1 MRNQCDALEKDIP
14 MRRLTAIL
22 AGTTTLALL
31 GVTYLVTVVQSGPN
45 YCFTSSATGAD
56 IGGPFTLVN
65 GVGQTVTDG
74 DVITEPALIYFG
86 YSFCPD
92 VCPIDNARNAQAV
105 DLLALAGHSVT
116 PVFITIDPARDT
128 PEVMGGYVQ
137 NFSDKMIGLSGS
149 AAQVKAAA
157 DAYRVFYS
165 KADDDPEYYLMNH
178 SVFTYLM
185 MPDTGFTSFFR
196 RDESPQQVADQVAC
210 TISAS

>member
-1 MRNQCDALEKDIP
+1 MSDRDTAARKGRQAALVI
-14 MRRLTAIL
+14 
-22 AGTTTLALL
+22 AGTA
-31 GVTYLVTVVQSGPN
+31 VFWILVTL
-45 YCFTSSATGAD
+45 
-56 IGGPFTLVN
+56 IGDKEGFSQGLRLV
-65 GVGQTVTDG
+65 
-74 DVITEPALIYFG
+74 F
-86 YSFCPD
+86 
-92 VCPIDNARNAQAV
+92 